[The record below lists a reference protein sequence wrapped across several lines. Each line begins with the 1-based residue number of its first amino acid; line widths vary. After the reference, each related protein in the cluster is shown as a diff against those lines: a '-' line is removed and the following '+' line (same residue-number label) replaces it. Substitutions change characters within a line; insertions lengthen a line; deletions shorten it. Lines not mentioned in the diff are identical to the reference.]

1 MAYRSVTFPVQLS
14 RPVDPI
20 ILGARIAVA
29 DMLRAQARRA
39 IAGANDAGIDAF
51 SQGQR
56 LVFLWESAKQAS
68 RFLKGYPASL
78 VRWCFRTELESAA
91 RGGDQG
97 LETYPTAGSS
107 AVASYG
113 PRWLTM
119 LPGGAV
125 MVSAGGVRGV
135 STEPL
140 ESPITLHEVYEVRL
154 YEVPGAGYSAEV
166 VMTNSPASRDDVPD
180 PVDGDM
186 EREDA

>member
-1 MAYRSVTFPVQLS
+1 MAYRTVTFPVQLS

-39 IAGANDAGIDAF
+39 IDGATNAGIDAF

-56 LVFLWESAKQAS
+56 LVFLWESAKQTS

-78 VRWCFRTELESAA
+78 ARWCFRTELESAA

-97 LETYPTAGSS
+97 PGAYPAAGTGG
-107 AVASYG
+107 VASYG